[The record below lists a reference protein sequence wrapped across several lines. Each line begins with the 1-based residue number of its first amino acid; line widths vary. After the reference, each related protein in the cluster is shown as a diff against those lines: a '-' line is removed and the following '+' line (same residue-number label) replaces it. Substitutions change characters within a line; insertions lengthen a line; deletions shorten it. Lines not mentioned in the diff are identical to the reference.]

1 MNLFKNIRLS
11 DALVGLVLMFA
22 ALAAIGLI
30 DHLSGAA
37 ASGVAVAMALQS
49 SYSARMPVAVA
60 GMIADMTNCDV
71 DSRICETSAGI
82 GFGLAVGRGSADMGC
97 VIGAA
102 AATDFLGISVRDVTL
117 VGSTADKYS
126 QYDTMA
132 VMFRGDIWCAP
143 GAAVVD
149 GADVTFVA
157 STGVLSSAG
166 TSGSQFAISG
176 ARWMD
181 SSDSLS
187 RVRLSGALPSA

>member
-1 MNLFKNIRLS
+1 MNLFKKLNVV
-11 DALVGLVLMFA
+11 DAAMASVMLLAV
-22 ALAAIGLI
+22 LAAVGLI

-49 SYSARMPVAVA
+49 TYSARMPIAVA
-60 GMIADMTNCDV
+60 GMIADMNTSTV

-102 AATDFLGISVRDVTL
+102 AASDFLGISVRDVTL
-117 VGSTADKYS
+117 VGQTADKYS

-132 VMFRGDIWCAP
+132 VLFRGDIWCAP
-143 GAAVVD
+143 ASAVVD

-176 ARWMD
+176 ARWLD

-187 RVRLSGALPSA
+187 RVRLSGHLPAA